1 MSSEPNPSAPFDEP
15 RRRTITLD
23 PSRGPGLVSALDF
36 GDPSRPID
44 VVFFHA
50 NGFNALTYRSVLGP
64 LSKQLRILAVDQRG
78 HGQTTLTAKVEGRRS
93 WDDHRYDDIAVLD
106 ALAKEPGFKPVVL
119 SGHSMGSTVALYA
132 AEARPALVRSVVMFD
147 PVIMDKRTQF
157 IGSLPWVGPDHWAKS
172 PLAQGALR
180 RRSVFDDRA
189 AVLAAYT
196 GRGAFKT
203 WPAESLADYV
213 EGGFVDRSDGK
224 VELACAPAWE
234 ASNFSAMA
242 NRPWPILAKVQR
254 PVRIFQAEHG
264 STCRVG
270 PHEDFVKTNRR
281 GVLNIS
287 TVPGTTHFL
296 PLERPDLVRQALAEA
311 AA

>member
-242 NRPWPILAKVQR
+242 NRPWPILAKVQS

>member
-172 PLAQGALR
+172 PWRRARFGGGPSLMIAPLCWRPIPGAEPSRPGLPR
-180 RRSVFDDRA
+180 AWPTMLRA
-189 AVLAAYT
+189 ALLT
-196 GRGAFKT
+196 GPMARWN
-203 WPAESLADYV
+203 WPAHPL
-213 EGGFVDRSDGK
+213 GKPRTFQPWPTGLGRSW
-224 VELACAPAWE
+224 PR
-234 ASNFSAMA
+234 FSA
-242 NRPWPILAKVQR
+242 R
-254 PVRIFQAEHG
+254 
-264 STCRVG
+264 
-270 PHEDFVKTNRR
+270 
-281 GVLNIS
+281 
-287 TVPGTTHFL
+287 
-296 PLERPDLVRQALAEA
+296 
-311 AA
+311 

>member
-1 MSSEPNPSAPFDEP
+1 MPFESSSSVPFAAP
-15 RRRTITLD
+15 RRRTLSLD
-23 PSRGPGLVSALDF
+23 ASRGPGLVSALDF
-36 GDPSRPID
+36 GDPTRPID

-64 LSKQLRILAVDQRG
+64 LSQSLRILAVDQRG
-78 HGQTTLTAKVEGRRS
+78 HGQTGLQTKIEGRRS

-106 ALAKEPGFKPVVL
+106 ALAKEPGFRPVVL
-119 SGHSMGSTVALYA
+119 SGHSMGSTMALYA
-132 AEARPALVRSVVMFD
+132 AQARPNLVRSVVMFD
-147 PVIMDKRTQF
+147 PVIMDRRTQF
-157 IGSLPWVGPDHWAKS
+157 IGSLPWVGPDYWAKS
-172 PLAQGALR
+172 PFAQGALR
-180 RRSVFDDRA
+180 RRAVFDDRA

-203 WPAESLADYV
+203 WPAESLADYI
-213 EGGFVDRSDGK
+213 EGGFVDRPDGT

-242 NRPWPILAKVQR
+242 NRPWPILSSVKR
-254 PVRIFQAEHG
+254 PVKIFQAEHG

-270 PHEDFVKTNRR
+270 AHEDFIKTNRR
-281 GVLNIS
+281 GVLSIS
-287 TVPGTTHFL
+287 MVPGTTHFL
-296 PLERPDLVRQALAEA
+296 PIERPDLVRQALAEA